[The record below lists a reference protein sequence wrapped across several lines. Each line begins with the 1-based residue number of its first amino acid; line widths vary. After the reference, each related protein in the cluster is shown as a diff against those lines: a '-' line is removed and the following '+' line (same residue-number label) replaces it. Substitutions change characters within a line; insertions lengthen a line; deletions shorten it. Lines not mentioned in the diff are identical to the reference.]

1 MNLALRKPTTLA
13 EFLEWEE
20 RQPLRYEFDG
30 VGPVAITGG
39 TAGHAVVQR
48 NLAIAVGGRLR
59 GKPCRFYGSGLKF
72 QVAEGHVRY
81 PDGMVVCRPVDR
93 TATVVYDP
101 VIVFEVLSP
110 STGRDDRIVKARE
123 YQATPS
129 VQRYVMLE
137 QDGVSRPST
146 SAPAMPG
153 RTKSWSPTPF
163 SPCLR
168 SVSNCHSPSS
178 TTALSLRRSR
188 TPIGPPT
195 APDLPRIVLIGF
207 GISSGSSSRPG
218 DCSGADRTPEARPS
232 PPQAASNWR
241 DRGTSR
247 STAGEKGAM
256 VGPEENA
263 RWKRVVCSSSRASF
277 WTRYAFND

>member
-30 VGPVAITGG
+30 VGPVAMTGG
-39 TAGHAVVQR
+39 TAGHAVVQG
-48 NLAIAVGGRLR
+48 NLAIAVGGRLG
-59 GKPCRFYGSGLKF
+59 GKACRFYGSDLKF

-81 PDGMVVCRPVDR
+81 PDGTVVCRPVDR

-137 QDGVSRPST
+137 QDAVGATVYARSGDAWTHEILVADSILVLPEIAVSLPLAELYEGVVFE
-146 SAPAMPG
+146 AEQG
-153 RTKSWSPTPF
+153 
-163 SPCLR
+163 
-168 SVSNCHSPSS
+168 
-178 TTALSLRRSR
+178 
-188 TPIGPPT
+188 
-195 APDLPRIVLIGF
+195 
-207 GISSGSSSRPG
+207 G
-218 DCSGADRTPEARPS
+218 D
-232 PPQAASNWR
+232 QAAESVR
-241 DRGTSR
+241 
-247 STAGEKGAM
+247 
-256 VGPEENA
+256 
-263 RWKRVVCSSSRASF
+263 
-277 WTRYAFND
+277 